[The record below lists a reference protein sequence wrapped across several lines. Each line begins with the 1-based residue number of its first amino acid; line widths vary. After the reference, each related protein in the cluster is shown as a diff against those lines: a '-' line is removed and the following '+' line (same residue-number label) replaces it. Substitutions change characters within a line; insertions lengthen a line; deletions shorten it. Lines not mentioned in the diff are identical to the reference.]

1 MVSLARFFPAAAFS
15 EFKAHDLPSPPLSLH
30 YPPAWLMSGSIS
42 RLVLAIMSKD
52 TRETIERWQFDV
64 KMEGSEAVAEGEE

>member
-1 MVSLARFFPAAAFS
+1 
-15 EFKAHDLPSPPLSLH
+15 
-30 YPPAWLMSGSIS
+30 MSGSIS

-64 KMEGSEAVAEGEE
+64 KMEGNEPVPEGQEYVLSPLA